1 MAAPT
6 VQLSHVAASAT
17 RAPHTVCW
25 GRNGLVSFGSAN
37 SVVLYV
43 PQKSLNVN
51 TLNEHTQRVNCVHWI
66 QKNDLSPETELLSG
80 GSDNIAIL
88 WVKQN
93 SQFVCSEKLQG
104 HKGAVTAVDGR
115 SLASRRDE
123 PDVVM
128 LVTSAADSTVRI
140 WLRHVTEVECVQ
152 ELSFGT
158 GFAMDISLAEL
169 PGSKAK
175 WAEVQKIVG
184 ACYPPPFSL
193 FEICKYREWFHSA
206 EFSILRSAAAKMILH
221 PPGWHRRRE
230 CFLRKHSR
238 SLPPLALHAPCFMH
252 VAAAY
257 NTQFVQQQLLV
268 GHEDWIQGLEFVQED
283 GGDLLLAS
291 CSQDCMIRLWRVSPK
306 SPGEELAFP
315 RQEEGVLKLKENT
328 FSVLTSDQTFLYC
341 VKLEAVLAGHENR
354 VYGVHWQP
362 ASIQDGKRS
371 QPMNLLS
378 ASMDKTMI
386 IWSPDEE
393 TGVWLEKVRVGE
405 VGGNTLGFL
414 GCQFSAEGTAIIA
427 HAFHGALHLW
437 HSDCQQKE
445 EWRPGV
451 VISGH
456 FGPVQDLCWEPEKGG
471 YILSVSSDQTTRLF
485 APWKRDRC
493 QVTWHEVARPQIH
506 GYDMQCLAPLGKHR
520 FISGADE
527 KVLRVFSAPRS
538 FLHNLASIGGHQA
551 QEIPTAAGVSSDLP
565 EGASV
570 PALGLSNK
578 AVYKADIVTCR
589 GGPNDDREIEVSANE
604 QYQEMYFQAVAL
616 QEPPMEDH
624 LLQNTLWPEVQKLY
638 GHGYE
643 VFSVAAHPAGSLV
656 ASSCKASKPEHATI
670 LLWDAE
676 TWCVVGILSYH
687 GLTVTQLAF
696 SPDGSCLLA
705 VSRDRTWS
713 LWRHRDASQ
722 PQTDDAFM
730 LLASTD
736 KKTAVH
742 TRVIWA
748 CDWSHDGKY
757 FTTTSRD
764 KKVVVWGK
772 QENAFPTGAMGPICQ
787 CSSALD
793 ATDSATAVAF
803 APREACD
810 GRYLMAVGLESGK
823 ISLYLWNASADSA
836 LLRDW
841 TPWASFS
848 KNMSH
853 TLTVKR
859 LRWRPRVGRAGC
871 DTDDVEDEAW
881 LQLASAGAD
890 SAVRIFDVYIPGH

>member
-17 RAPHTVCW
+17 RAPHAVCW

-43 PQKSLNVN
+43 PQKENSAGFVYS

-80 GSDNIAIL
+80 GSDHIAIL

-93 SQFVCSEKLQG
+93 SQFKCSEKLQG

-115 SLASRRDE
+115 SLASRQDE

-140 WLRHVTEVECVQ
+140 WLRHVTEDDVAASKVECVQ

-169 PGSKAK
+169 PGSK
-175 WAEVQKIVG
+175 EPIL
-184 ACYPPPFSL
+184 ACGGDG
-193 FEICKYREWFHSA
+193 CKSQLYTQQY
-206 EFSILRSAAAKMILH
+206 
-221 PPGWHRRRE
+221 G
-230 CFLRKHSR
+230 
-238 SLPPLALHAPCFMH
+238 
-252 VAAAY
+252 
-257 NTQFVQQQLLV
+257 QFVQQQLLV

-328 FSVLTSDQTFLYC
+328 FSVLTSDQTFLYY

-362 ASIQDGKRS
+362 ASIQDGKHS

-538 FLHNLASIGGHQA
+538 FLHNLASISGHQA
-551 QEIPTAAGVSSDLP
+551 QELPTAAGVSSDLP

-578 AVYKADIVTCR
+578 AVYQADIVTCR
-589 GGPNDDREIEVSANE
+589 GEPNDDREIEVSANE

-656 ASSCKASKPEHATI
+656 ASSCKASKPEHAAI
-670 LLWDAE
+670 LLWDAG

-722 PQTDDAFM
+722 PQTDDASLYR

-787 CSSALD
+787 CSSVLD

-836 LLRDW
+836 VLRDW

-859 LRWRPRVGRAGC
+859 LRWRPRVGRAGS
-871 DTDDVEDEAW
+871 DTDDVEDDAW

-890 SAVRIFDVYIPGH
+890 SAVRIFDVYVPRHYI